1 MIIIGAYVLTDSYT
15 GQFYIGSSVDVN
27 NRFNEHIQTLNRNVH
42 QNLNLQNLWNT
53 GRCSLELQIFP
64 TETRE
69 AAYSL
74 EQELIINNKD
84 STLLLN
90 IGLGVFGG
98 DNITLH
104 PNRKNII
111 SQIKNTLTNTIT
123 KLTQEERISTYS
135 RKGSDNG
142 MYGKTHT
149 PDVKKRLSEARTGKK
164 HTTTWTLTDEQRTK
178 ISEQAKLRVGELN
191 PFYGKQHTIETKKK
205 ISDALKKSDR
215 VPTNMRKV
223 VVDNIVYDSLTSA
236 AKQLNVSLATV
247 IYRITSIKEKYKNYS
262 YLL

>member
-1 MIIIGAYVLTDSYT
+1 MSIIGAYVLTDTYT
-15 GQFYIGSSVDVN
+15 GQFYIGSSVDIN
-27 NRFNEHIQTLNRNVH
+27 NRFNEHIQTLNRNAH

-53 GRCSLELQIFP
+53 GRCNLELGIFP

-84 STLLLN
+84 SPSLLN
-90 IGLGVFGG
+90 IGLGVYGG

-104 PNRKNII
+104 PNRENII
-111 SQIKNTLTNTIT
+111 NQMKDTLADTIT
-123 KLTQEERISTYS
+123 KLTQEERILIYG
-135 RKGSDNG
+135 RKGSNNG

-149 PDVKKRLSEARTGKK
+149 PEVKKRLSEARTGKK

-191 PFYGKQHTIETKKK
+191 PFYGKQHTPETKKK
-205 ISDALKKSDR
+205 LSDAIKAKNMI
-215 VPTNMRKV
+215 PTNARKV
-223 VVDNIVYDSLTSA
+223 KIDNVVYNSVTDASRN
-236 AKQLNVSLATV
+236 LNVSPALI